1 MNKLKLM
8 NWLIFRKIHQDLLH
22 QSYPIFFLVPDKQK
36 LKEKLLLKHLFLAA
50 LSKEF
55 RLVLSHRIQN
65 TLWTSGYKKLAY
77 LLYLLAKWKYN
88 CDIHPAA
95 VIGPGLR
102 VGHCSDI
109 VIGPEVVIGS
119 FAIIFNGVTLGNKML
134 IEKNNMPRLGDYVH
148 LGTGCKILGDIFIGN
163 MVTVG
168 ANSVVIRSV
177 PKGKVVAGV
186 PAQIINTIQF

>member
-1 MNKLKLM
+1 M
-8 NWLIFRKIHQDLLH
+8 NWTVFQKIHEDLMH
-22 QSYPIFFLVPDKQK
+22 HSYPISFLTPVKRQR
-36 LKEKLLLKHLFLAA
+36 KEKLLLKHLLLAIF
-50 LSKEF
+50 SIEF

-65 TLWTSGYKKLAY
+65 ALWILGYKKIAY
-77 LLYLLAKWKYN
+77 LLYLLSKWKYN
-88 CDIHPAA
+88 CDIHPGA

-119 FAIIFNGVTLGNKML
+119 FAVIFNGVTLGNQML
-134 IEKNNMPRLGDYVH
+134 TEKNNMPTLGDHVH
-148 LGTGCKILGDIFIGN
+148 LGTGSKILGDIFIGD

-177 PKGKVVAGV
+177 PNGNVVAGV
-186 PAQIINTIQF
+186 PAKIVKTV